1 MKILLL
7 NGSPRKGHSNTLK
20 ITNAFLDGLCGQ
32 NNHEIKTVVI
42 SRQNIQPC
50 KGCFGCWGK
59 TPGVCVQKDD
69 MTELLNLY
77 RDAEL
82 VIWSFPLYYFGMPS
96 GIKAFTD
103 RLMPNNLPSMVE
115 SKRGGI
121 RHPQR
126 YDFSHQKHIL
136 ISTCGFQSTFNNFE
150 ALEKQFDIMFGD
162 SLVKITC
169 PEGGIFGADE
179 PSRPIREYLEKV
191 RCAGRDYAATG
202 TLPLETQRSLSKA
215 IFDPKTYMI
224 VQNIVMESMTLKESP
239 NPDKPLNEKAYEF
252 MKKMLAEFTSQTCGK
267 TPVVIEIF
275 FDDLCNTFQFH
286 IKNNTCCLYTEH
298 TKDYTTRLEIP
309 FGVWKEI
316 ISQKSS
322 LSQAF
327 IDRKYKMLGDFN
339 TILRF
344 DDFFPVIP

>member
-1 MKILLL
+1 MKLLLL
-7 NGSPRKGHSNTLK
+7 NGSPRKELSNTKK
-20 ITNAFLDGLCGQ
+20 IMNAFLDGFCGKDK
-32 NNHEIKTVVI
+32 HDIKTVII
-42 SRQNIQPC
+42 SNQNIQPC
-50 KGCFGCWGK
+50 NGCFGCWGK

-69 MTELLNLY
+69 MTELLNSY
-77 RDAEL
+77 REANL

-96 GIKAFTD
+96 GIKAFLD

-115 SKRGGI
+115 IQRGGI

-150 ALEKQFDIMFGD
+150 ALEEQFDIMFGD

-169 PEGGIFGADE
+169 PEGGVFGASE

-191 RCAGRDYAATG
+191 RCAGQAYAVTG
-202 TLPLETQRSLSKA
+202 TLPLETQHSLSKA
-215 IFDPKTYMI
+215 IFEPETYMK

-239 NPDKPLNEKAYEF
+239 NLDKSLNEKACGF
-252 MKKMLAEFTSQTCGK
+252 MKKMVAEFTSQTCGK

-275 FDDLCNTFQFH
+275 FDNLCNTFQFH
-286 IKNNTCCLYTEH
+286 IEDSTCRLYEEH
-298 TKDYTTRLEIP
+298 TKDYTTRIEIP
-309 FGVWKEI
+309 FDVWEEI
-316 ISQKSS
+316 ISRKISI
-322 LSQAF
+322 SQAF
-327 IDRKYKMLGDFN
+327 VDRKYKVLGDFN

-344 DDFFPVIP
+344 DDFFPVIR